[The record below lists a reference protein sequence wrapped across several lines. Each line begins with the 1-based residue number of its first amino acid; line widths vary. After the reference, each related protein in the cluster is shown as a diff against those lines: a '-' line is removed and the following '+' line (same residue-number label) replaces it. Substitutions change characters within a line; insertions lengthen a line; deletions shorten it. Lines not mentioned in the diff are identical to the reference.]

1 MINVVVDS
9 SVAIK
14 WFVVEPH
21 SDEARTILNGY
32 KSGEINLLAPD
43 LVMLQV
49 EMDFSS
55 CLLSYKL
62 GLIQGGVHV
71 EETEVS

>member
-1 MINVVVDS
+1 
-9 SVAIK
+9 
-14 WFVVEPH
+14 
-21 SDEARTILNGY
+21 
-32 KSGEINLLAPD
+32 
-43 LVMLQV
+43 MLQV

-71 EETEVS
+71 EAAEEKEVS